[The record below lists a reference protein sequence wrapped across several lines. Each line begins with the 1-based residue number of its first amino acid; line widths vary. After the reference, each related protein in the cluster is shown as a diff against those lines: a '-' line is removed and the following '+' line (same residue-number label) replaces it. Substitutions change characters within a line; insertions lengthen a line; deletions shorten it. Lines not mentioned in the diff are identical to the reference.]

1 MQGKSTTLRTL
12 SYRYEFKIQSVSR
25 PHKVFA
31 KKKIVVPTPE
41 GAEVIKNELI
51 ANYKKTNPNGEA
63 IEVVTRL
70 VSRV

>member
-1 MQGKSTTLRTL
+1 MQSRSTQPRTL
-12 SYRYEFKIQSVSR
+12 SCRYEFKIQTVSR
-25 PHKVFA
+25 PHKVLA

-41 GAEVIKNELI
+41 GVEVIKKELI
-51 ANYKKTNPNGEA
+51 ANYKKTNPKGEA